1 MRRGILGAMIGM
13 IAMATMPN
21 NQPYLIT
28 SPYSPFGSF
37 NVGGSRSL
45 APGSPMYFPR
55 KHTVETYRSQQRR
68 AKRR

>member
-1 MRRGILGAMIGM
+1 MRKGSFGALMGIM
-13 IAMATMPN
+13 AMAFISQQSGFVPVMPS
-21 NQPYLIT
+21 T
-28 SPYSPFGSF
+28 PFGSF